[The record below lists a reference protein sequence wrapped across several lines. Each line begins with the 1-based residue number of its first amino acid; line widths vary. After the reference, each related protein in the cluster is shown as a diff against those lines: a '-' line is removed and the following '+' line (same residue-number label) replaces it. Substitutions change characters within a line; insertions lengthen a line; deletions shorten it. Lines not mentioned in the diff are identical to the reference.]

1 MLGTPRLLT
10 FALRAIVLIML
21 ISILWVSVARPYD
34 EALVFLAQPLV
45 PDSISMKALGSHII
59 IDDSR
64 LSLPLSID
72 GLTLH
77 FGLILMAALV
87 LAAVGIGVAPRL
99 GWLAAMG
106 AGAFLMHVIGV
117 ALIARGL
124 TWASVAD
131 SPDDSRRLVLS
142 AFAVFWGLIPA
153 LIGGL
158 WCFMYWLPR
167 VSNASQNG
175 QQAEN
180 APDVSASS

>member
-10 FALRAIVLIML
+10 FALRAIVLIVL

-64 LSLPLSID
+64 LSFPLSID

-87 LAAVGIGVAPRL
+87 LAAVGIGIAPRL
-99 GWLAAMG
+99 GWLTAMG
-106 AGAFLMHVIGV
+106 VGAFLLHVIGV

-158 WCFMYWLPR
+158 WCFAYWLPR

-175 QQAEN
+175 QQTEN

>member
-10 FALRAIVLIML
+10 FALRAIVLVVL
-21 ISILWVSVARPYD
+21 ISILWISVARPYD
-34 EALVFLAQPLV
+34 EALVFLAQTLV
-45 PDSISMKALGSHII
+45 PDSVSMKALGSHII

-64 LSLPLSID
+64 LSFPLSID

-77 FGLILMAALV
+77 FGLIFMAALV

-106 AGAFLMHVIGV
+106 AGAFLLHVIGV
-117 ALIARGL
+117 ALIARGV
-124 TWASVAD
+124 TWASAAD
-131 SPDDSRRLVLS
+131 SPDESRRLVLS

-158 WCFMYWLPR
+158 WCFVYWMPR
-167 VSNASQNG
+167 VSSASQKG
-175 QQAEN
+175 QQSRPPPDAS
-180 APDVSASS
+180 APS